1 MPADNTAM
9 PLLPQTSPP
18 PLLLRLQRSTAALL
32 LLLGGCSSGGG
43 SAPAP
48 EPLRTTPHTLQA
60 TQPEA
65 DALAAKV
72 AGSASTGLRV
82 QRDLESLDDIG
93 RLTRELVP
101 RVFDDEAAASG
112 TRAEIDCGRNPFRLA
127 PLLCSG
133 SMRIEVNQREVGD
146 TIVAGTFFDLQFD
159 KFQVFT
165 PAFERL
171 RISGGLR
178 IGYVTDFDTRTK
190 RGTLTY
196 ESRGLS
202 TNHGGA
208 ILDASEGALTV
219 SHGDGSIVVDS
230 ATERFLDLQAT
241 SASDLDGTLSGGA
254 ILSNFGD
261 GYVDIRPAGWAI
273 AGGAPQAGAAA
284 TVIGAAGS
292 SATLTVEPGGASP
305 TMCRV
310 TIGRAGVSTAFVV
323 ELPLR

>member
-1 MPADNTAM
+1 MAG
-9 PLLPQTSPP
+9 
-18 PLLLRLQRSTAALL
+18 LL
-32 LLLGGCSSGGG
+32 LLLAGCGSGGG
-43 SAPAP
+43 SAPPP
-48 EPLRTTPHTLQA
+48 EPLRTTPHALQA
-60 TQPEA
+60 NQPEA
-65 DALAAKV
+65 DALAAKA
-72 AGSASTGLRV
+72 AGSAMTGLRV
-82 QRDLESLDDIG
+82 SRDLESLDDIG

-101 RVFDDEAAASG
+101 RVFDDGEAANG
-112 TRAEIDCGRNPFRLA
+112 TRAEIDCSRNPFRLA

-178 IGYVTDFDTRTK
+178 IGYVTDFDARAR

-202 TNHGGA
+202 TNHDGT
-208 ILDASEGALTV
+208 ILDASEGVLTV
-219 SHGDGSIVVDS
+219 GYGDGNVIVDS
-230 ATERFLDLQAT
+230 ATERFIDLQAA
-241 SASDLDGTLSGGA
+241 ASSDVDGTLSGGS

-261 GYVDIRPAGWAI
+261 GYVDIRPAGWAV
-273 AGGAPQAGAAA
+273 AGGAPQAGAVA

-292 SATLTVEPGGASP
+292 SATLMVTPAGASP
-305 TMCRV
+305 TLCRV
-310 TIGRAGVSTAFVV
+310 TIERAGVATVFVV